1 MKKVCVLLFLL
12 FFFSCASVPKEEN
25 VPHSMEVIDLIQKAQ
40 EAFEINN
47 YRGAKK
53 WYEIILNRFGDDIS
67 VRVEAEYEIAHILTK
82 QKKWKEAYIRL
93 KALIARYEE
102 KGGMRLPQEFY
113 KLAKM
118 DAEKVVKKLS
128 PLVLQS
134 LEKKAEEDE
143 GSEDA
148 LEASGD
154 ADPILVEDV
163 EEGIG
168 Q

>member
-1 MKKVCVLLFLL
+1 
-12 FFFSCASVPKEEN
+12 
-25 VPHSMEVIDLIQKAQ
+25 
-40 EAFEINN
+40 
-47 YRGAKK
+47 
-53 WYEIILNRFGDDIS
+53 
-67 VRVEAEYEIAHILTK
+67 
-82 QKKWKEAYIRL
+82 
-93 KALIARYEE
+93 
-102 KGGMRLPQEFY
+102 MRLPQEFY